1 MTCHATH
8 QPAGR
13 ALLQSAAGAHLLVV
27 GARGID
33 GFAGLVLASV
43 SDQCVRHAPCP
54 VTVVRTGVQ
63 ATPAWQEGTAALP
76 ANR

>member
-1 MTCHATH
+1 M
-8 QPAGR
+8 
-13 ALLQSAAGAHLLVV
+13 
-27 GARGID
+27 D